1 MKSEISRIESPAASP
16 LLQAHARLREAE
28 RLRQGKRLDEA
39 QAICLNLLKAQPD
52 YVGALQT
59 LGLIHAER
67 REHEAARQAL
77 SRAAML
83 SPRDWKI
90 LTALA
95 GTYLRL
101 GASEMAMRTLEQAQ
115 KLKPGDASIVATLAE
130 IYREEREYEL
140 ACAAYEQAHALDP
153 SLRAMRTGLGW
164 SLANL
169 GRVEEAAQIFTA
181 LVRDDPQD
189 LAALLALSQMP
200 AGLVSIDVLKY
211 LDGLRAPTGK
221 RTEDFETTIGFARAA
236 ALHRGQRHAE
246 AWAAL
251 TTVNGKLFV
260 GLADAAR
267 RDDEARLRHLDLLRE
282 TQIADGQATGLQEG
296 CRSLFILGPSRSGKT
311 TLERIVADIP
321 GVRRGYENPI
331 VENAIRYTF
340 QSTGLMTRLHLAELP
355 RQLDG
360 VFREAYK
367 AELKGRAPEA
377 QVFTNTHPTRIVD
390 AWRLAMAVPQA
401 RFVFVKRDVHDLALR
416 IFMKHY
422 RSGHPYAYDLAAIY
436 RYITWYHAMMDETAR
451 RYPEIVRI
459 ISYEDMI
466 ADPRRVLATVAD
478 LCGLTRAE
486 GAIPALGD
494 DRGAAEPYRA
504 AMKKSFNS

>member
-1 MKSEISRIESPAASP
+1 MKVDTPPMSP

-28 RLRQGKRLDEA
+28 KLKLTKALDEA
-39 QAICLNLLKAQPD
+39 QAICAELLKAHPD

-67 REHEAARQAL
+67 RQHEAARQHL

-95 GTYLRL
+95 GTYLKL

-115 KLKPGDASIVATLAE
+115 KLRPGDASIVATLAE

-140 ACAAYEQAHALDP
+140 ACAAYEQAYGLDP
-153 SLRAMRTGLGW
+153 SLKAMRTGLGW
-164 SLANL
+164 SLTHL
-169 GRVEEAAQIFTA
+169 GRLDEAAQVFMSLA
-181 LVRDDPQD
+181 HDNPQD
-189 LAALLALSQMP
+189 LVALVAISQLP
-200 AGLVSIDVLKY
+200 AGIVGLNVLER
-211 LDGLRAPTGK
+211 LDGLRPANGK
-221 RTEDFETTIGFARAA
+221 RTDEFEATIGFVRAA
-236 ALHRGQRHAE
+236 ALDRAGRHPE
-246 AWAAL
+246 AWSMLVEVNSRAFA
-251 TTVNGKLFV
+251 TV
-260 GLADAAR
+260 ADNAR
-267 RDDEARLRHLDLLRE
+267 KEEESRSRHLDHLRRLRDLGAGGFARKS
-282 TQIADGQATGLQEG
+282 TCQ
-296 CRSLFILGPSRSGKT
+296 SLFILGPSRSGKT
-311 TLERIVADIP
+311 TLERLVALLP

-331 VENAIRYTF
+331 VENAIRHTF
-340 QSTGLMTRLHLAELP
+340 QTAGLVTRLQLVELPGQLDELFRDTYLAELK
-355 RQLDG
+355 
-360 VFREAYK
+360 E
-367 AELKGRAPEA
+367 RAADA
-377 QVFTNTHPTRIVD
+377 QVFTNTHPARIVD

-436 RYITWYHAMMDETAR
+436 RYIAWYHAMMGETAR

-478 LCGLTRAE
+478 LCGLTLAE
-486 GAIPALGD
+486 GAIPPLGD
-494 DRGAAEPYRA
+494 DRGAAGPYRTV
-504 AMKKSFNS
+504 MKKSFIS